1 MSNEKKVNVGAV
13 AAILVGCGV
22 AIGAMAYKIYKEK
35 NKEYNK
41 EISRLKKE
49 TDFKF
54 SKEFLNELKDEL
66 KEEMAQKDK
75 PASEASKV
83 AVESEPE
90 AVEVI
95 IEEVPVETELSVEGT
110 AEEDIQFTKTE
121 ENA

>member
-66 KEEMAQKDK
+66 KEEMVQKDK
-75 PASEASKV
+75 HASEAPKV